1 MVEQDAESFDAAL
14 AANVRAPFFLTAA
27 LMPGMIARGG
37 GSVVNASTMAASVA
51 MPGLSVYSASKAAL
65 ESLTRTW
72 AAELAGAGV
81 RVNTVA
87 PGPTYTEMAASMG
100 NATQAIARTTLLSRL
115 ASTAEI
121 AEAILFL
128 ASDRS
133 SYMTGVTLAAD
144 GGRTAA

>member
-1 MVEQDAESFDAAL
+1 MEQDAESFDAAL

-27 LMPGMIARGG
+27 LMPGMIASGG